1 MKFLT
6 KRTHKIEELARLA
19 LDAELYESPMWVM
32 ISAYRNVLANSD
44 VAKSSEIIIIQDDEE
59 RLIGAV
65 YFNDK
70 FADYFHWGINTMMYV
85 RPAFRGK
92 GHATSLI
99 KQLNKR
105 LNVRHFDGTLT
116 VGYGVEGSN
125 VFWHKMGQLNKTD
138 ETCRN
143 VQFIP

>member
-44 VAKSSEIIIIQDDEE
+44 VAKSSEIIILQNDDE

-65 YFNDK
+65 YFDDK
-70 FADYFHWGINTMMYV
+70 FADYFHCGINTMMYV

-105 LNVRHFDGTLT
+105 LNSRQFDGNLT

-125 VFWHKMGQLNKTD
+125 VFWYKMNQLNKTD